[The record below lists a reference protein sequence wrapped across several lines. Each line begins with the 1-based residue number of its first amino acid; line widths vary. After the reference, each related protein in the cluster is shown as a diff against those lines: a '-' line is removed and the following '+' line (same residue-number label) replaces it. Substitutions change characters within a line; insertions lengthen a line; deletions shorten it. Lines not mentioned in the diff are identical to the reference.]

1 MKSKRMS
8 KVDATSFTVMHLRQ
22 VEFDALAAA
31 KVLHTA
37 RSTAVDRGG
46 DGQFSTYV
54 YFAQKVARVLAR
66 ERRGVSLV
74 LRLDL
79 D

>member
-1 MKSKRMS
+1 MKLS
-8 KVDATSFTVMHLRQ
+8 KVDQTPFIVMHLRQ
-22 VEFDALAAA
+22 VEFNALATA
-31 KVLHTA
+31 KVLHSA

-54 YFAQKVARVLAR
+54 AFAQKVARVLAR